1 MGEMNTRQLPDPR
14 IQKALR
20 ALSDNI
26 EQVIVGKK
34 EVIELAIITLLCRGH
49 LLVEDVPGLGKTM
62 LARAIAGSLSLEF
75 KRVQFTPDLL
85 PSDVTGVSIYNQKNG
100 EFDFRPGPVF
110 TNLLLADEINRATPR
125 TQSSLLEAMEE
136 RQVTTDGTTRSLPP
150 VFMVVA
156 TQNPIELQGTYP
168 LPEAQLDRFFMR
180 VSVGYPARD
189 EEVRVMEMQIREHPI
204 HGIRPILGDDHV
216 RFMQGAV
223 TETHIDRSILAY
235 IVDIVSA
242 TRNHPELLAGA
253 SPRGSLALMR
263 AAQAMTLLKG
273 MEFVE
278 PTVIKTLAR
287 HILTHRLLVKPQA
300 RLKGA
305 TATKIVDTILQELP
319 APV

>member
-1 MGEMNTRQLPDPR
+1 MPDPR
-14 IQKALR
+14 IQKALS
-20 ALSDNI
+20 ALSNNI
-26 EQVIVGKK
+26 EQVIVGKR

-49 LLVEDVPGLGKTM
+49 LLIEDVPGLGKTM
-62 LARAIAGSLSLEF
+62 LARAIAGSLSLDF

-85 PSDVTGVSIYNQKNG
+85 PSDVTGVSIYNQKSG
-100 EFDFRPGPVF
+100 EFDFLAGPVF
-110 TNLLLADEINRATPR
+110 ANLLLADEINRATPR
-125 TQSSLLEAMEE
+125 TQSSLLESMEE
-136 RQVTTDGTTRSLPP
+136 RQVTTDGTTRQLPQ

-180 VSVGYPARD
+180 VSVGYPARE

-204 HGIRPILGDDHV
+204 HAIKPVLGEEHL
-216 RFMQGAV
+216 RYMQNAV
-223 TETHIDRSILAY
+223 TRVHIDRSLLAY
-235 IVDIVSA
+235 IVDIVNA
-242 TRNHPELLAGA
+242 TRKHPELMAGA
-253 SPRGSLALMR
+253 SPRGSLSLMR
-263 AAQAMTLLKG
+263 AAQAMVLLRG

-287 HILTHRLLVKPQA
+287 HVLTHRLMVKPQA

-305 TATKIVDTILQELP
+305 TATKVVETILQEVP

>member
-1 MGEMNTRQLPDPR
+1 MPDPR

-26 EQVIVGKK
+26 EQVIIGKR
-34 EVIELAIITLLCRGH
+34 EVIDLAIITLLCRGH
-49 LLVEDVPGLGKTM
+49 LLIEDVPGLGKTM
-62 LARAIAGSLSLEF
+62 LARAIAGSLSLDF
-75 KRVQFTPDLL
+75 KRIQFTPDLL
-85 PSDVTGVSIYNQKNG
+85 PSDVTGVSIYNQKSA

-125 TQSSLLEAMEE
+125 TQSSLLESMEE
-136 RQVTTDGTTRSLPP
+136 RQVTTDGTTRPLPQ
-150 VFMVVA
+150 VFMVIA

-180 VSVGYPARD
+180 VCVGYPARD

-204 HGIRPILGDDHV
+204 HAIKPVLAAEHL
-216 RFMQGAV
+216 RFMQNAV
-223 TETHIDRSILAY
+223 TETHIDRSLLAY
-235 IVDIVSA
+235 IVDIVNA
-242 TRNHPELLAGA
+242 TRKHPELMAGA
-253 SPRGSLALMR
+253 SPRGSLSLMR

-278 PTVIKTLAR
+278 PTVIKELSR
-287 HILTHRLLVKPQA
+287 HVLTHRLMVKPHA

-305 TATKIVDTILQELP
+305 TAAKIVETILQEVP

>member
-1 MGEMNTRQLPDPR
+1 MADPR
-14 IQKALR
+14 IQKALC

-34 EVIELAIITLLCRGH
+34 EVIELAIIALLCRGH
-49 LLVEDVPGLGKTM
+49 LLIEDVPGLGKTM
-62 LARAIAGSLSLEF
+62 LARTIAGSLSLDF

-85 PSDVTGVSIYNQKNG
+85 PSDITGVSIYNQKST

-136 RQVTTDGTTRSLPP
+136 RQVTTDSTTRPLPP
-150 VFMVVA
+150 VFMVIA

-180 VSVGYPARD
+180 LSVGYPARH

-204 HGIRPILGDDHV
+204 NGIKPVLSEEQL
-216 RFMQGAV
+216 RFMQNAV
-223 TETHIDRSILAY
+223 AAVHIDRKLLTY
-235 IVDIVSA
+235 IVDIVNA
-242 TRNHPELLAGA
+242 TRKRPELQVGA
-253 SPRGSLALMR
+253 SPRGSIALMR

-278 PTVIKTLAR
+278 PTVIKNLAC
-287 HILTHRLLVKPQA
+287 HVLTHRVIVKPQA
-300 RLKGA
+300 RLTGLTEKLV
-305 TATKIVDTILQELP
+305 IEEILQGIP

>member
-1 MGEMNTRQLPDPR
+1 MSDPR
-14 IQKALR
+14 IQKALT

-26 EQVIVGKK
+26 QQVIVGKK
-34 EVIELAIITLLCRGH
+34 EVIDLAIITLLCRGH
-49 LLVEDVPGLGKTM
+49 LLIEDVPGLGKTM
-62 LARAIAGSLSLEF
+62 LARAIAGSLSLDF

-85 PSDVTGVSIYNQKNG
+85 PSDVTGVSIYNQKSAD
-100 EFDFRPGPVF
+100 FDFRPGPVF
-110 TNLLLADEINRATPR
+110 ANLLLADEINRATPR

-136 RQVTTDGTTRSLPP
+136 RQVTTDGTTRHLPQ

-180 VSVGYPARD
+180 VSVGYPARS

-204 HGIRPILGDDHV
+204 HRIRPVLNEEHL
-216 RFMQGAV
+216 RFMQKAV
-223 TETHIDRSILAY
+223 TEAHVDSSLLAY
-235 IVDIVSA
+235 IVDIVNA
-242 TRNHPELLAGA
+242 TRKHPELTAGA

-287 HILTHRLLVKPQA
+287 HVLTHRLMVKPQA
-300 RLKGA
+300 RLKGT
-305 TATKIVDTILQELP
+305 TAAKVVETILQEVP

>member
-1 MGEMNTRQLPDPR
+1 MPDPR

-34 EVIELAIITLLCRGH
+34 EVIDLAIITLLCRGH
-49 LLVEDVPGLGKTM
+49 LLIEDVPGLGKTM
-62 LARAIAGSLSLEF
+62 LARAIAGSLSLDF

-85 PSDVTGVSIYNQKNG
+85 PSDVTGVSIYNQKSG

-125 TQSSLLEAMEE
+125 TQSSLLESMEE
-136 RQVTTDGTTRSLPP
+136 RQVTTDGTTRPLPP

-180 VSVGYPARD
+180 VSVGYPARN

-204 HGIRPILGDDHV
+204 HGIKPVLTEEHV
-216 RFMQGAV
+216 RFMQNAV
-223 TETHIDRSILAY
+223 TEAHIDRSLLAY
-235 IVDIVSA
+235 IVDIVNA
-242 TRNHPELLAGA
+242 TRKHPELQVGA
-253 SPRGSLALMR
+253 SPRGSLSLMR
-263 AAQAMTLLKG
+263 AAQAMVLLRG

-287 HILTHRLLVKPQA
+287 HVLTHRLIVKPQA
-300 RLKGA
+300 RLKGLTEA
-305 TATKIVDTILQELP
+305 KVVEEILQGIP

>member
-1 MGEMNTRQLPDPR
+1 MPDPR

-20 ALSDNI
+20 ALSENI
-26 EQVIVGKK
+26 EQVIIGKRD
-34 EVIELAIITLLCRGH
+34 VIDLAIITLLCRGH
-49 LLVEDVPGLGKTM
+49 LLIEDVPGLGKTM
-62 LARAIAGSLSLEF
+62 LARALAGSLALDF

-85 PSDVTGVSIYNQKNG
+85 PSDVTGVSIFNQKSA

-125 TQSSLLEAMEE
+125 TQASLLESMEE
-136 RQVTTDGTTRSLPP
+136 RQVTCDGATRPLPQ

-180 VSVGYPARD
+180 LSVGYPARE
-189 EEVRVMEMQIREHPI
+189 EEVRVMEMQKREHPI
-204 HGIRPILGDDHV
+204 HGMKPVLSEEHV
-216 RFMQGAV
+216 RFMQNAV
-223 TETHIDRSILAY
+223 AEVHIHRTLLAY

-242 TRNHPELLAGA
+242 SRKHPDLLAGA
-253 SPRGSLALMR
+253 SPRGSLSLMR
-263 AAQAMTLLKG
+263 ASQAMVLLRG

-278 PTVIKTLAR
+278 PTQIKTLAR
-287 HILTHRLLVKPQA
+287 HVLTHRLTVKAQA
-300 RLKGA
+300 RLKGV
-305 TATKIVDTILQELP
+305 TAAKVVEDIIQSVP

>member
-1 MGEMNTRQLPDPR
+1 MPDPR

-34 EVIELAIITLLCRGH
+34 EVIDLAIITLLCRGH
-49 LLVEDVPGLGKTM
+49 LLIEDVPGLGKTM
-62 LARAIAGSLSLEF
+62 LARAIAGSLSLDF

-85 PSDVTGVSIYNQKNG
+85 PSDVTGVSIYNQKSG

-125 TQSSLLEAMEE
+125 TQSSLLESMEE
-136 RQVTTDGTTRSLPP
+136 RQVTTDGTTRPLPP

-189 EEVRVMEMQIREHPI
+189 EEVRVMEMQMREHPI
-204 HGIRPILGDDHV
+204 HGIKPVLTEEHV
-216 RFMQGAV
+216 RFMQNAV
-223 TETHIDRSILAY
+223 TEVHIDRSLLAY
-235 IVDIVSA
+235 IVDIVNA
-242 TRNHPELLAGA
+242 TRKHPELLVGA
-253 SPRGSLALMR
+253 SPRGSLSLMR
-263 AAQAMTLLKG
+263 AAQAMVLLRG

-287 HILTHRLLVKPQA
+287 HVLTHRLIIKPQA
-300 RLKGA
+300 RLKGTTEA
-305 TATKIVDTILQELP
+305 KVVEEILHGIP

>member
-1 MGEMNTRQLPDPR
+1 MPDPR

-26 EQVIVGKK
+26 AQVIVGKK
-34 EVIELAIITLLCRGH
+34 EVIDLAIITLLCRGH
-49 LLVEDVPGLGKTM
+49 LLIEDVPGLGKTM
-62 LARAIAGSLSLEF
+62 LARAIAGSLSLDF

-85 PSDVTGVSIYNQKNG
+85 PSDVTGVSIYNQKST

-136 RQVTTDGTTRSLPP
+136 RQVTTDGTTRALPP

-180 VSVGYPARD
+180 LSVGYPSRD
-189 EEVRVMEMQIREHPI
+189 EEVRVMEMQIRSHPI
-204 HGIRPILGDDHV
+204 NDIKPVLAEEHL
-216 RFMQGAV
+216 RFMQNAV
-223 TETHIDRSILAY
+223 TEVHIDRSLLAY
-235 IVDIVSA
+235 IVEIVNA
-242 TRNHPELLAGA
+242 TRQHPELQVGA
-253 SPRGSLALMR
+253 SPRGSLSLMR
-263 AAQAMTLLKG
+263 AAQAMVLLRG

-287 HILTHRLLVKPQA
+287 HVLTHRLIVKPQA
-300 RLKGA
+300 RLKGL
-305 TATKIVDTILQELP
+305 TEVKVVEEILQGIP

>member
-1 MGEMNTRQLPDPR
+1 MADPR

-26 EQVIVGKK
+26 GQVIVGKR
-34 EVIELAIITLLCRGH
+34 EVIDLAIITLLCRGH
-49 LLVEDVPGLGKTM
+49 LLIEDVPGLGKTM

-85 PSDVTGVSIYNQKNG
+85 PSDITGVSIYNQKST

-136 RQVTTDGTTRSLPP
+136 RQVTTDGTTRSLPA

-180 VSVGYPARD
+180 LSVGYPARD

-204 HGIRPILGDDHV
+204 HGIKAVISEEQL
-216 RFMQGAV
+216 RFMQNLVSEA
-223 TETHIDRSILAY
+223 HIDRSLLAY

-242 TRNHPELLAGA
+242 TRQHPELLVGA
-253 SPRGSLALMR
+253 SPRGSLSLMR

-278 PTVIKTLAR
+278 PTLIKTLAR
-287 HILTHRLLVKPQA
+287 HVLTHRLIVKPQA
-300 RLKGA
+300 RLKGS
-305 TATKIVDTILQELP
+305 TETKVVEDILQGVPVP
-319 APV
+319 A

>member
-1 MGEMNTRQLPDPR
+1 MSDPR

-20 ALSDNI
+20 TLAENI
-26 EQVIVGKK
+26 EQVIVGKR

-49 LLVEDVPGLGKTM
+49 LLIEDVPGLGKTM
-62 LARAIAGSLSLEF
+62 LARAIAGSLSLNF

-85 PSDVTGVSIYNQKNG
+85 PSDVTGVSIYNQKSA
-100 EFDFRPGPVF
+100 EFEFRAGPVF

-125 TQSSLLEAMEE
+125 TQSSLLESMEE
-136 RQVTTDGTTRSLPP
+136 RQVTTDGATRQLPP

-180 VSVGYPARD
+180 LNIGYPARD
-189 EEVRVMEMQIREHPI
+189 EEVKVMEMQIREHPI
-204 HGIRPILGDDHV
+204 QRIKPVLAEDHL
-216 RFMQGAV
+216 RFMQNAV
-223 TETHIDRSILAY
+223 TETHIDRSLLTY
-235 IVDIVSA
+235 IVDIVTA
-242 TRNHPELLAGA
+242 TRKHPELMAGA
-253 SPRGSLALMR
+253 SPRGSLSLMR
-263 AAQAMTLLKG
+263 AAQAMTLFKG
-273 MEFVE
+273 EEFVE

-287 HILTHRLLVKPQA
+287 HVLTHRLMVKPQA

-305 TATKIVDTILQELP
+305 SATDIVNAILEEVP

>member
-1 MGEMNTRQLPDPR
+1 MPDPR

-34 EVIELAIITLLCRGH
+34 EVIDLAIITLLCRGH
-49 LLVEDVPGLGKTM
+49 LLIEDVPGLGKTM
-62 LARAIAGSLSLEF
+62 LARAIAGSLSLDF

-85 PSDVTGVSIYNQKNG
+85 PSDVTGVSIYNQKSA

-125 TQSSLLEAMEE
+125 TQSSLLESMEE
-136 RQVTTDGTTRSLPP
+136 RQVTTDGTTRPLPP

-204 HGIRPILGDDHV
+204 HGIKPVLTEEHL
-216 RFMQGAV
+216 RFMQNAV
-223 TETHIDRSILAY
+223 TGVHIDRSLLAY
-235 IVDIVSA
+235 IVEIVNA
-242 TRNHPELLAGA
+242 TRKHPELLTGA
-253 SPRGSLALMR
+253 SPRGSLSLMR
-263 AAQAMTLLKG
+263 AAQAMVILRG

-287 HILTHRLLVKPQA
+287 HVLTHRLMVKPQA
-300 RLKGA
+300 RLKGM
-305 TATKIVDTILQELP
+305 TAARVVEEILQGIP

>member
-1 MGEMNTRQLPDPR
+1 MPDPR
-14 IQKALR
+14 IRKALC

-34 EVIELAIITLLCRGH
+34 EVIDLAIITLLCRGH
-49 LLVEDVPGLGKTM
+49 LLIEDVPGLGKTM
-62 LARAIAGSLSLEF
+62 LARAIAGSLSLDF

-85 PSDVTGVSIYNQKNG
+85 PSDVTGVSIYNQKSA

-110 TNLLLADEINRATPR
+110 SNLLLADEINRATPR

-136 RQVTTDGTTRSLPP
+136 RQVTTDGTTRPLPS

-189 EEVRVMEMQIREHPI
+189 EEVRVMEMQVRSHPI
-204 HGIRPILGDDHV
+204 HGIRAVLAEEHL
-216 RFMQGAV
+216 RFMQSAV
-223 TETHIDRSILAY
+223 SEVHIDRSILAY
-235 IVDIVSA
+235 IVDIVDA
-242 TRNHPELLAGA
+242 TRNHLELQVGA

-263 AAQAMTLLKG
+263 AAQAMVLLKG

-278 PTVIKTLAR
+278 PTVIKNLAR
-287 HILTHRLLVKPQA
+287 HVLTHRLIVRPQA
-300 RLKGA
+300 RLKGL
-305 TATKIVDTILQELP
+305 TESRVVEEILQKIP
-319 APV
+319 APA

>member
-1 MGEMNTRQLPDPR
+1 MPDPR

-20 ALSDNI
+20 ALTENI
-26 EQVIVGKK
+26 EQVIVGKR

-49 LLVEDVPGLGKTM
+49 LLIEDVPGLGKTM
-62 LARAIAGSLSLEF
+62 LARAIAGSLSLDF

-85 PSDVTGVSIYNQKNG
+85 PSDVTGVSIYNQKSS
-100 EFDFRPGPVF
+100 EFGFCPGPVF
-110 TNLLLADEINRATPR
+110 TNFLLADEINRATPR

-136 RQVTTDGTTRSLPP
+136 RQVTTDGATRPLPQ

-180 VSVGYPARD
+180 VNIGYPVRD

-204 HGIRPILGDDHV
+204 HAIKPVLGEEHV
-216 RFMQGAV
+216 RFMQNAV
-223 TETHIDRSILAY
+223 TDVHIDRSLLAY
-235 IVDIVSA
+235 IVDIVNAS
-242 TRNHPELLAGA
+242 RKHPDLLVGA
-253 SPRGSLALMR
+253 SPRGSLSLMR

-273 MEFVE
+273 MDFVE
-278 PTVIKTLAR
+278 PTLIKTLAR
-287 HILTHRLLVKPQA
+287 HVLTHRLIVKPQA
-300 RLKGA
+300 RLKG
-305 TATKIVDTILQELP
+305 TTESKVVDEILQGIP

>member
-1 MGEMNTRQLPDPR
+1 MADPR

-34 EVIELAIITLLCRGH
+34 DVIDLAIITLLCRGH
-49 LLVEDVPGLGKTM
+49 LLIEDVPGLGKTM
-62 LARAIAGSLSLEF
+62 LARAIAGSLSLDF

-85 PSDVTGVSIYNQKNG
+85 PSDVTGVSVYNQKSA
-100 EFDFRPGPVF
+100 EFNFLPGPVF

-136 RQVTTDGTTRSLPP
+136 RQVTTDGTTRPLPP

-180 VSVGYPARD
+180 LSIGYPARD

-204 HGIRPILGDDHV
+204 HSLKSIISEDQL
-216 RFMQGAV
+216 RFMQNAV
-223 TETHIDRSILAY
+223 TEAHIDRSLLAY
-235 IVDIVSA
+235 IVNIVSA
-242 TRNHPELLAGA
+242 TRQHPELLVGA
-253 SPRGSLALMR
+253 SPRGSLSLMR

-273 MEFVE
+273 TEFVE

-287 HILTHRLLVKPQA
+287 HVLTHRLVVKPQA
-300 RLKGA
+300 RLKGTTEA
-305 TATKIVDTILQELP
+305 KVVDYILQGIP

>member
-1 MGEMNTRQLPDPR
+1 MPHPH
-14 IQKALR
+14 IQKALS
-20 ALSDNI
+20 ALTNNI
-26 EQVIVGKK
+26 EQVIVGKR
-34 EVIELAIITLLCRGH
+34 EVVELAIITLLCRGH
-49 LLVEDVPGLGKTM
+49 LLIEDVPGLGKTM
-62 LARAIAGSLSLEF
+62 LARAIAGSLSLDF

-85 PSDVTGVSIYNQKNG
+85 PSDVTGVSIYNQKSG

-125 TQSSLLEAMEE
+125 TQSSLLESMEE
-136 RQVTTDGTTRSLPP
+136 RQVTTDGTTRTLPS

-189 EEVRVMEMQIREHPI
+189 EEVRVMEMQVREHPI
-204 HGIRPILGDDHV
+204 HGIKPVLNEEHL
-216 RFMQGAV
+216 RFLQNAV
-223 TETHIDRSILAY
+223 TETHIDRSLLAY

-242 TRNHPELLAGA
+242 TRKHQEIQVGA
-253 SPRGSLALMR
+253 SPRGSLSLMR
-263 AAQAMTLLKG
+263 AAQAMVLLRG

-287 HILTHRLLVKPQA
+287 HVLTHRLIVKPQA
-300 RLKGA
+300 RLKGLTEA
-305 TATKIVDTILQELP
+305 KAVDEILQGIP